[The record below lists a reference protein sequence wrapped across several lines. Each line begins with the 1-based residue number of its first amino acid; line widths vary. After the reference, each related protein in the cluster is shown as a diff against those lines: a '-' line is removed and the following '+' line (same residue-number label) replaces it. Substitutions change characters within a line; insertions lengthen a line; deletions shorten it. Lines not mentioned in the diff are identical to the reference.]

1 MTKNIAIKVSNLTKS
16 YKLYAQPIDRLKES
30 LNIFGKKYHQE
41 FYAVNDLSFEIKK
54 GETVGIIGRNGCGKS
69 TLLKMI
75 AGVLTPS
82 SGRVIANG
90 RVSAILEL
98 GAGFN
103 PEMTGLE
110 NIYLSNSVSGY
121 SKEQTNQKINEIV
134 RFSELDDFIN
144 QPVKTYSSGMKARLA
159 FTVAINVTPE
169 ILIIDEA
176 LSVGDVAFQRKC
188 FAKIE
193 EIRANG
199 TTILFVSHSE
209 NSIVSLCSRAIW
221 LSNGSQVLDGKP
233 KYITGL
239 YIKYSNKKG
248 LNKKKLRAE
257 YFELDNTKD
266 NAREQAAAKRDADK
280 NKNIN
285 IGIVAEYYNPEL
297 KPTSTIHFEEKGA
310 RIGEVAITTLNDKKV
325 NVLAQEREYKIK
337 MEFEIFEQLNNVR
350 LGVAI
355 RDMQGNYY
363 SGAALEL
370 VKHKQI
376 KKLEKGKY
384 VLLWDF
390 SCQIVDGIYMID
402 AVILKNINR
411 DKYFA
416 HKIFDGY
423 MFKVIKSDNKN
434 IIQSHVSM
442 VKGYELYEV
451 DERQLWKK
459 ITYYT
464 AV

>member
-1 MTKNIAIKVSNLTKS
+1 MKKNIAIKVSNLTKS

-30 LNIFGKKYHQE
+30 LNLFGKKYHKK
-41 FYAVNDLSFEIKK
+41 FDAVKDLSFEIKK

-82 SGRVIANG
+82 AGRVIAHG

-110 NIYLSNSVSGY
+110 NIYLSNSISGF
-121 SKEQTNQKINEIV
+121 SKEQTIQKINEIV
-134 RFSELDDFIN
+134 RFSELEGFIN

-159 FTVAINVTPE
+159 FAVAINETPE

-193 EIRANG
+193 EIRERG

-209 NSIVSLCSRAIW
+209 TSIVSLCSRAIW
-221 LSNGSQVLDGKP
+221 LSNGGQVLDGRP

-239 YIKYSNKKG
+239 YIKYSNMNK
-248 LNKKKLRAE
+248 LNKEKLRSE
-257 YFELDNTKD
+257 YFELASTKD
-266 NAREQAAAKRDADK
+266 SAGKQSAAEP
-280 NKNIN
+280 
-285 IGIVAEYYNPEL
+285 VAEKKQLTNVITIDEYYSPEL
-297 KPTSTIHFEEKGA
+297 KPTSTIRFEEKGA
-310 RIGEVAITTLNDKKV
+310 RIDEVAITTLDDKKV
-325 NVLAQEREYKIK
+325 NVLAQECEYKIK
-337 MEFEIFEQLNNVR
+337 VEFEIFDQLNNVR
-350 LGVAI
+350 LGIAI
-355 RDMQGNYY
+355 RDMQGNYF

-376 KKLEKGKY
+376 KKLGKGKY
-384 VLLWDF
+384 IIIWDF
-390 SCQIVDGIYMID
+390 SCQIVDGVYMID
-402 AVILKNINR
+402 AVVLKNI
-411 DKYFA
+411 DKGRCFA
-416 HKIFDGY
+416 HKISDCY
-423 MFKVIKSDNKN
+423 MFKVTMSDNEN
-434 IIQSHVSM
+434 ITQSYVSM
-442 VKGYELYEV
+442 VKGYELYEL
-451 DERQLWKK
+451 DERHLWKK